1 MTTYFI
7 SRHPGTIEWA
17 HRQNLHVDTFMPHLD
32 PALVQGG
39 DTVIGSLPINLAAQ
53 VCARDA
59 AYWHLS
65 LELPAG
71 LRGQELSA
79 DDLERLGAQLQPF
92 EIKPISQRE
101 SQLHTAHAMCQR
113 FIPAGGPSW
122 VNELIADRRAEN
134 TRDEKE

>member
-7 SRHPGTIEWA
+7 SRHPGAIEWA
-17 HRQNLHVDTFMPHLD
+17 RRQNLHVDTFMPHLD

-39 DTVIGSLPINLAAQ
+39 DTVIGSLPVNLAAQ

-79 DDLERLGAQLQPF
+79 DELERLGAHLQPF

-101 SQLHTAHAMCQR
+101 SQLHTAQAMCR
-113 FIPAGGPSW
+113 RLVPAGGPSW
-122 VNELIADRRAEN
+122 VDELITDRRTGTARE
-134 TRDEKE
+134 EQ